1 MLLDTKAESPKDY
14 WIDFQ
19 FMSNQYA
26 ISITRLGDESA
37 ASECYRRVHEC
48 DTIDPIVK
56 AIDMALEP
64 KKVRKRRSDAKQP
77 SLPNT

>member
-1 MLLDTKAESPKDY
+1 
-14 WIDFQ
+14 
-19 FMSNQYA
+19 MSNQYS
-26 ISITRLGDESA
+26 ITITRLGDESA
-37 ASECYRRVHEC
+37 AGECYRRVHEC

-56 AIDMALEP
+56 AIDVALEP